1 MDSHLAPIPEEFYSF
16 ESNQPFTSCLVCEA
30 DLLSG
35 EVDYFIEK
43 AVRNYHE
50 HNVIDVVYE
59 YAICWH
65 CAHDMNGQMSEE
77 SMQNIQKYFSEQE
90 EFVQN
95 LKDYSSN
102 WQEKEGG
109 LIPDNCVITGEP
121 KAKLDEYMIYGHFR
135 GNAIVKSSMPYLLSG
150 KVMDAV
156 SDLLSNQTID
166 QLDDFMGEY
175 FGGPPELEELWK
187 PRRPVFF

>member
-1 MDSHLAPIPEEFYSF
+1 MDSHLTPIPEEFYSF
-16 ESNQPFTSCLVCEA
+16 ESNQPFENCLVCKA

-50 HNVIDVVYE
+50 HDVSDIVYE

-65 CAHDMNGQMSEE
+65 CAHDMNGQMSAE
-77 SMQNIQKYFSEQE
+77 SMQNIQAYFSDQSL
-90 EFVQN
+90 FMQN
-95 LKDYSSN
+95 LNDYNNN
-102 WQEKEGG
+102 WQEQEGE
-109 LIPDNCVITGEP
+109 LIPDKCVITGEA
-121 KAKLDEYMIYGHFR
+121 KAHMDEYMIYGHFR
-135 GNAIVKSSMPYLLSG
+135 GNAMVKSSMPYLLSG

>member
-16 ESNQPFTSCLVCEA
+16 ESNQPFANCLVCNT

-35 EVDYFIEK
+35 DVDYFIEK

-50 HNVIDVVYE
+50 HNVSDVVYE

-65 CAHDMNGQMSEE
+65 CAHDMNGQMSKE
-77 SMQNIQKYFSEQE
+77 SMQNIQDYFSGQSL
-90 EFVQN
+90 FMQN
-95 LKDYSSN
+95 LNDYNTS
-102 WQEKEGG
+102 WQEKEGK
-109 LIPDNCVITGEP
+109 LIPDKCVITGE
-121 KAKLDEYMIYGHFR
+121 AKDHMDEYMIYGHFR
-135 GNAIVKSSMPYLLSG
+135 GKAMVKSSMPYLLSG

-175 FGGPPELEELWK
+175 FAGPPELEELLK